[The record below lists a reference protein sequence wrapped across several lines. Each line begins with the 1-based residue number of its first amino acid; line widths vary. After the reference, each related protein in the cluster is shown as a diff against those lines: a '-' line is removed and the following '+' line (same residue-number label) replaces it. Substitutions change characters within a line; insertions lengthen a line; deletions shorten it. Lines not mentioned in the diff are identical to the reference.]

1 MRGGRDMTKVYFY
14 CTIICLAKS
23 YFKRI
28 ALARSENTGEV
39 KQRVTKSEMGIIL
52 TAVKQRIWLALRRM
66 FATNTNTQ
74 VVADI
79 GPFLLLG
86 FSPSTTTGGLVLW

>member
-1 MRGGRDMTKVYFY
+1 MTKIFIKDCRDMCF
-14 CTIICLAKS
+14 AKS

-28 ALARSENTGEV
+28 ALARRENTGEV

-66 FATNTNTQ
+66 LATNTNTQ
-74 VVADI
+74 VVTDI
-79 GPFLLLG
+79 GPFTLLG
-86 FSPSTTTGGLVLW
+86 FSPSSTTGGLVLW